1 MAEFRDSEKAVRQC
15 LKDCG
20 CDERTAEQFLAYGQE
35 ARRRDQIRH
44 LNRRRRSLMDDL
56 HENQKKVDCIDFMIR
71 ELERKRSER
80 DEN

>member
-1 MAEFRDSEKAVRQC
+1 MTEFWGSEKEILQC

-20 CDERTAEQFLAYGQE
+20 CDERTAKQFLAYGQE
-35 ARRRDQIRH
+35 ARPRDQIRL

-71 ELERKRSER
+71 ELEQKGEK
-80 DEN
+80 

>member
-1 MAEFRDSEKAVRQC
+1 MAEFQNSEKGILQC

-20 CDERTAEQFLAYGQE
+20 CDERTAEQFIAYGQE
-35 ARRRDQIRH
+35 ARLRDQIRL

-56 HENQKKVDCIDFMIR
+56 HENQRKVDCIDFMIR
-71 ELERKRSER
+71 ELEQKRSGR